1 MEVSWPCRNESFTKP
16 INHATLGVSRCVEFT
31 SPIRQYSD
39 LLAHYQVKAVLRGE
53 LPPYS
58 NAYVQAVMAVVNL
71 LSTQAANLKYTLFRN
86 RVPLPAA
93 TRNALPGI
101 GASIFERTRACHSD

>member
-1 MEVSWPCRNESFTKP
+1 MSV
-16 INHATLGVSRCVEFT
+16 VENWLLLQQHDRIVG
-31 SPIRQYSD
+31 IRPKMLFLVILVQNIMKYAFH
-39 LLAHYQVKAVLRGE
+39 LQVKAVLRGE

-93 TRNALPGI
+93 TRNALPGT